1 MYKVWV
7 TTECNGGSCTNEMW
21 TINVK
26 GWNIIS
32 DVVTD
37 IMRGDGSATIGNSP
51 YDVYYSFDEAVS
63 AAKTLKAGDAKNLV
77 FTVDNTEVCDSTNTG
92 WEPKVH
98 VFTGSATRNEA
109 QFDEHAQIVTANTVN
124 IEHVNA
130 GTDLVV
136 MSFVPHRYA
145 GGDAVYFAFYVEK

>member
-1 MYKVWV
+1 M
-7 TTECNGGSCTNEMW
+7 
-21 TINVK
+21 
-26 GWNIIS
+26 
-32 DVVTD
+32 
-37 IMRGDGSATIGNSP
+37 
-51 YDVYYSFDEAVS
+51 
-63 AAKTLKAGDAKNLV
+63 
-77 FTVDNTEVCDSTNTG
+77 
-92 WEPKVH
+92 H

-136 MSFVPHRYA
+136 MSVVPHGYA